1 MPGMT
6 WEALLNSPQ
15 PTADGAALAN
25 SVTLTDIS
33 PVNPTVTLP
42 ANFQYPGTAFKLTA
56 YGIFSTTATPTLLLG
71 FYYGGVAGTALV
83 TTGAVTT
90 ASGVTNVPWHME
102 AYLTVRSVGAT
113 GTVKVHG
120 WCDLGTSVSAVSHLP
135 IPATANTGTVT
146 VDTTAAKLITVG
158 AQWGTANA
166 SNTVTCQ
173 HHYVESLGF

>member
-15 PTADGAALAN
+15 PTADGTALAS

-56 YGIFSTTATPTLLLG
+56 FGIFSTTATPTLLLG

-83 TTGAVTT
+83 TSGAITTG
-90 ASGVTNVPWHME
+90 SGVTNVPWHME

-113 GTVKVHG
+113 GTIKIHG
-120 WCDLGTSVSAVSHLP
+120 WVDLGTSVSAVSHLP
-135 IPATANTGTVT
+135 MPSTANTGTVT
-146 VDTTAAKLITVG
+146 IDTTAAKLITVG
-158 AQWGTANA
+158 AQWGTSSA
-166 SNTVTCQ
+166 SNTVTC
-173 HHYVESLGF
+173 HHSYIESLGF